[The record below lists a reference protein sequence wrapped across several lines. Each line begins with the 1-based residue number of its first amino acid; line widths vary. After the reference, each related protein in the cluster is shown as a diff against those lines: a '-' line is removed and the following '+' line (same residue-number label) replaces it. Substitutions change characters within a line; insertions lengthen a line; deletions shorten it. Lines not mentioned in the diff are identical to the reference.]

1 MLTTKRIKPF
11 TLIELLV
18 GKTCQICVLLLYYLQ
33 KSISLFFEREKGR
46 GGKGKLSF
54 PVKRK
59 FSLSTAHGFTLIE
72 LLVVIAIIAI
82 LAAILLPVLNNS
94 RERGRTAACV
104 GNLKDTARAGQMY
117 GNDFDGYFRHRK
129 GGYNVTVNGSSSSSA
144 TYVRHCSQYVGGK
157 PFHEVKHTSPIS
169 VNNKDADKHIPKVF
183 FCPSKELPK
192 VDNFG
197 AHTYAATYNSTVTG
211 YYYATTRLWKGSL
224 IYTKDGVSETVKFEP
239 GNTIFFGCGAQS
251 PGADATSDNGNALYN
266 TENSNT
272 TLAKLSLRHNN
283 STTAATVD
291 GSVKVLQMDDLGTES
306 EYRVCTNGGTLSRVT
321 GLISRDG
328 TAAYTCKNGVW
339 TKK

>member
-54 PVKRK
+54 HGKRK

>member
-18 GKTCQICVLLLYYLQ
+18 GKTCQICVLLWYYLQ
-33 KSISLFFEREKGR
+33 KSVSLFFEREKGR

-54 PVKRK
+54 HGKRK

-129 GGYNVTVNGSSSSSA
+129 GGYNITVNSSSSSSA

-183 FCPSKELPK
+183 FCPGKELPK

-211 YYYATTRLWKGSL
+211 FYYATTRLWKGAL
-224 IYTKDGVSETVKFEP
+224 IYTKNGVSETVKFDP
-239 GNTIFFGCGAQS
+239 GSTIFFGCGAQS
-251 PGADATSDNGNALYN
+251 PGADATSDNGNSLYY
-266 TENSNT
+266 TENNNT

-283 STTAATVD
+283 ATTAATVD

-306 EYRVCTNGGTLSRVT
+306 KYRVCTNGGSLYKVT
-321 GLISRDG
+321 ALISRDG